1 MTVDV
6 NDATET
12 PIPLTGWTY
21 RAQIRKKATDKN
33 VMKTLDVTQDPFLTN
48 RLVLRLSSDEAE
60 GLTTSGVWDLEL
72 TDPDG
77 TVQTVL
83 AGKVTVILDV
93 TRDVVLV

>member
-1 MTVDV
+1 MTVTV

-33 VMKTLDVTQDPFLTN
+33 VMKSLDVSLDSVVTN
-48 RLVLRLSSDEAE
+48 RLVLRLSSEEAE
-60 GLTTSGVWDLEL
+60 GLTASGVWDLEL

-93 TRDVVLV
+93 TRDVVAV